1 MSYLYLFAYS
11 GVQHILWCVFLF
23 CFSSS
28 CVPCVTGFSGLSFLI
43 APSVFSNVYSN
54 YINSFQNSTLCYR
67 KRNAFFSE
75 LTISVLLTHNIKLR
89 FFYIQPWKR
98 IRVTFH

>member
-11 GVQHILWCVFLF
+11 GVRHILWCVFLF

-28 CVPCVTGFSGLSFLI
+28 SVPCVTGFSGLPFLI

-54 YINSFQNSTLCYR
+54 YINSFQNSTLSYR
-67 KRNAFFSE
+67 KQSVTLFF
-75 LTISVLLTHNIKLR
+75 LN
-89 FFYIQPWKR
+89 
-98 IRVTFH
+98 